1 MVKTSVTMVFSLSW
15 SVPRCSPE
23 QRSPRPLSPLKF
35 RHLEYFVA
43 AAEELN
49 FTHAAARL
57 HVSQPPFSKQI
68 HDLEG
73 ELGVELFQRL
83 QKGVALTAAGR
94 SFLLDAKSIL
104 DAGQAAVLK
113 AQRIG
118 RGELGELKV
127 GYLPSLTH
135 GFLGQAIELWQR
147 RAPGIAVDYL
157 EMDGARQEKAL
168 LEGSIDVGVMLWGE
182 RPVLELLRVRSL
194 LDYPARLALP
204 AAHPLAGT
212 PAAVPVAAL
221 REEPLVGLNRLCP
234 TYGEWLRGVC
244 RHEGFAPRLV
254 READGVGSALAFV
267 AAGFGAAVVSQP
279 VERLGPAGVVFRE
292 LASRHPVRM
301 PMKAVW
307 NPHGVSATV
316 SARFVGV
323 LGQACATSPTTV

>member
-1 MVKTSVTMVFSLSW
+1 M
-15 SVPRCSPE
+15 
-23 QRSPRPLSPLKF
+23 KF

-83 QKGVALTAAGR
+83 QKGVALTPAGR
-94 SFLLDAKSIL
+94 AFLLDARSIL
-104 DAGQAAVLK
+104 ETSQAAVKK

-135 GFLGQAIELWQR
+135 GFLGQAIEMWQR
-147 RAPGIAVDYL
+147 KAPGIVVDYL
-157 EMDGARQEKAL
+157 EMDGARQERGL
-168 LEGSIDVGVMLWGE
+168 LEGSIDVGIMLWGE
-182 RPVLELLRVRSL
+182 RPILELLRVKSL
-194 LDYPARLALP
+194 LDYPARVALHQD
-204 AAHPLAGT
+204 HPLAQPNAT
-212 PAAVPVAAL
+212 VPVGSL

-234 TYGEWLRGVC
+234 TYDQWLRGVC
-244 RHEGFAPRLV
+244 RHEGFAPKLV

-267 AAGFGAAVVSQP
+267 AAGLGSAVVSQP
-279 VERLGPAGVVFRE
+279 VERMGPAGVVFRE
-292 LASRHPVRM
+292 LGSRHPVRM

-307 NPHGVSATV
+307 NPHGVSAPV
-316 SARFVGV
+316 ASRFVGV
-323 LGQACATSPTTV
+323 LGQACTASPATV